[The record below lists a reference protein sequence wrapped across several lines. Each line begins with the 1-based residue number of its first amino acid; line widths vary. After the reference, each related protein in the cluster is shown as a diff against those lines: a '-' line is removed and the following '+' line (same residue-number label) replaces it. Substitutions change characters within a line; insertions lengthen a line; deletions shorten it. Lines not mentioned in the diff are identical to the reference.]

1 MQDWLEK
8 LQITQVLASI
18 SKVKE
23 IRKLVFIYFL
33 RDCAKLFIYELI
45 QNVRPSMRLKNLIAA
60 HKKIEQK
67 KYSSTSKTLHFKWV
81 T

>member
-33 RDCAKLFIYELI
+33 RDYAKLFIYELI
-45 QNVRPSMRLKNLIAA
+45 QHVWPSMRLKNLIAA
-60 HKKIEQK
+60 HKKLNK
-67 KYSSTSKTLHFKWV
+67 KILIYL
-81 T
+81 